1 MKSSERT
8 AGQKILQYNE
18 NSTSSPIWQRSRCTS
33 SLIIPQWAVLL
44 LPIQLVNHTS
54 KSNGHNLTK
63 YNTLPIL
70 QALVNVTIWFVGHT
84 MKLSGLAQGGT
95 SRTDQTVT
103 WSCNITIVISRFH
116 KCHWTKI
123 NYWFQF
129 GIPKSFLHP
138 PPQNNHLS
146 PIHSKHNVTKK

>member
-1 MKSSERT
+1 M
-8 AGQKILQYNE
+8 
-18 NSTSSPIWQRSRCTS
+18 
-33 SLIIPQWAVLL
+33 L

-54 KSNGHNLTK
+54 KSNSHNLTK

-103 WSCNITIVISRFH
+103 
-116 KCHWTKI
+116 
-123 NYWFQF
+123 
-129 GIPKSFLHP
+129 
-138 PPQNNHLS
+138 
-146 PIHSKHNVTKK
+146 

>member
-1 MKSSERT
+1 MKSERT
-8 AGQKILQYNE
+8 ADWKILQCNE
-18 NSTSSPIWQRSRCTS
+18 SRTSSPIWQRSRCTNC
-33 SLIIPQWAVLL
+33 LIIPHWAVIL
-44 LPIQLVNHTS
+44 LPIQLVKHTS
-54 KSNGHNLTK
+54 KSNSNSHNLTK

-116 KCHWTKI
+116 NCHWTKI
-123 NYWFQF
+123 NYWFKF
-129 GIPKSFLHP
+129 GILKSFLHRLP
-138 PPQNNHLS
+138 PR
-146 PIHSKHNVTKK
+146 ITCT